1 MARILCVWFPD
12 WALRRPDAPPDSPAQ
27 VINSDNRVT
36 GVNQLAATR
45 GLSIG
50 MRRREAEAMCPEVVT
65 LVDDQAASAAAFEP
79 VACVIEDVVATVE
92 VVHPGLALAPIAGAV
107 SYYGSE
113 ADVVQRV
120 HEAVK
125 EVTGGGAHVGVAR
138 GPFAA
143 RHAAQNATPDAPLLV
158 DNDADFLALL
168 DIEVVGHEDLAATFR
183 WLGVATL
190 GELARLPRA
199 AIASRFGTVGLVAHQ
214 LASGEDRN
222 IRPSHLEGPPIAE
235 EKFEDPITHLEQVG
249 FVARSMMATLKVVLA
264 SEGASPHAVDIEAEA
279 ADGTIRNRTWRSPHP
294 FTADELTE
302 RIRWQLHAWVAKGGI
317 PGGLVR
323 LRVTPHEVSDRGRQ
337 LALGHDATQQDE
349 AHRALLRTQAVVGVD
364 RVVVAQPQGGRDPA
378 ERVSWSRWG
387 EQAQEPQRDPAAP
400 WPGAIPRPAP
410 ALVPDPP
417 PQLEVEWDEG
427 TPVRIRL
434 RSRWV
439 PVLSWAGPW
448 RKTGK
453 WWEGDEPADRYQLVT
468 STGALLIATKQGR
481 AYVLGIYD

>member
-12 WALRRPDAPPDSPAQ
+12 WALRRPDAPPDNPAQ
-27 VINSDNRVT
+27 VIGPDNRVT
-36 GVNQLAATR
+36 GVNQLAAAR
-45 GLSIG
+45 GLAVG
-50 MRRREAEAMCPEVVT
+50 MRRREAEAICPEVVT
-65 LVDDQAASAAAFEP
+65 LIDDQAASAMAFEP
-79 VACVIEDVVATVE
+79 VACAIEEVVATVE
-92 VVHPGLALAPIAGAV
+92 VVLPGLALAPIAGAV

-113 ADVVQRV
+113 VEVVQRV

-125 EVTGGGAHVGVAR
+125 ETGGGGAHVGVAR

-143 RHAAQNATPDAPLLV
+143 RHAAQAATPDAPRVV
-158 DNDADFLALL
+158 DNDDDFLASL

-199 AIASRFGTVGLVAHQ
+199 AIASRFGTVGLTAHQ
-214 LASGEDRN
+214 LASGEDRSL
-222 IRPSHLEGPPIAE
+222 RPSHLEGPPIAE
-235 EKFEDPITHLEQVG
+235 EKFEDPIIHLEQVG
-249 FVARSMMATLKVVLA
+249 FVARSMITTLKMVLA

-279 ADGTIRNRTWRSPHP
+279 ADGTVRNRTWRSPHP

-323 LRVTPHEVSDRGRQ
+323 LRVIPHEVSDQGRQ
-337 LALGHDATQQDE
+337 LALGHDAIREDE
-349 AHRALLRTQAVVGVD
+349 AHRALLRTQAVVGAD
-364 RVVVAQPQGGRDPA
+364 QVVVARPQGGRDPA
-378 ERVSWSRWG
+378 ERVQWSRWG
-387 EQAQEPQRDPAAP
+387 EQAATPRRDLAAP

-410 ALVPDPP
+410 ALVPEPP
-417 PQLEVEWDEG
+417 PHLEVEWDEG
-427 TPVRIRL
+427 VPVRVRL

-448 RKTGK
+448 RKMGR

-468 STGALLIATKQGR
+468 STGALLIETKQSR

>member
-1 MARILCVWFPD
+1 
-12 WALRRPDAPPDSPAQ
+12 
-27 VINSDNRVT
+27 
-36 GVNQLAATR
+36 
-45 GLSIG
+45 
-50 MRRREAEAMCPEVVT
+50 MCPEVVT

-364 RVVVAQPQGGRDPA
+364 GVVVARPQGGRDPA

>member
-1 MARILCVWFPD
+1 
-12 WALRRPDAPPDSPAQ
+12 
-27 VINSDNRVT
+27 
-36 GVNQLAATR
+36 
-45 GLSIG
+45 
-50 MRRREAEAMCPEVVT
+50 MRRREAEAICPEVVT
-65 LVDDQAASAAAFEP
+65 LIDDPATSAIAFEMIASA
-79 VACVIEDVVATVE
+79 IEDVVATVE
-92 VVHPGLALAPIAGAV
+92 VVHPGLALSMISGAV

-113 ADVVQRV
+113 AEVVQRV
-120 HEAVK
+120 YEVVK
-125 EVTGGGAHVGVAR
+125 DVAGGGAHVGVAR

-143 RHAAQNATPDAPLLV
+143 HHAAKAATPDAPLLV
-158 DNDADFLALL
+158 DNDDDFLAAL

-190 GELARLPRA
+190 GQLAHLPRA
-199 AIASRFGTVGLVAHQ
+199 AIASRFGSVGLEAHE
-214 LASGEDRN
+214 LASGQDRTL
-222 IRPSHLEGPPIAE
+222 RPSYLGGPPVAE
-235 EKFEDPITHLEQVG
+235 EKFEEPITYLEQIG
-249 FVARSMMATLKVVLA
+249 FVARSMMATLKTVMA

-279 ADGTIRNRTWRSPHP
+279 ADGTVRSRTWRSPHP

-323 LRVTPHEVSDRGRQ
+323 LRVIPHEVSDRGRQ
-337 LALGHDATQQDE
+337 LALGHDAVREDE
-349 AHRALLRTQAVVGVD
+349 AHRALLRTQAVVGAD
-364 RVVVAQPQGGRDPA
+364 QVVVARPQGGRDPG
-378 ERVSWSRWG
+378 ERVQWSRWG
-387 EQAQEPQRDPAAP
+387 EEVAGPARDPQAP

-410 ALVPDPP
+410 AVVPSPAPP
-417 PQLEVEWDEG
+417 LEVEWDEG

-448 RKTGK
+448 RKMGK

-468 STGALLIATKQGR
+468 SAGALLIETRLTNAGQSR